1 MERPLLSCFL
11 RGFSEEGRGHLLAS
25 VEDRF
30 RLIEHHLGQWEVR
43 IMCRVLEVSVG
54 GFYAWR
60 KRPPSARE
68 LEDGQIAQRIV
79 VIYHQHKGR
88 YGSPRIHQQLHD
100 EGIHVGRKR
109 VIRLMKQAQLAAH
122 HTIHQVGTTHVD
134 PAATPVENVLD
145 RTFEAERPNEKWV
158 ADVTYIATGTGWMDL
173 AAVMDLYSRRIVGWA
188 MAARQDET
196 LVEQALAMAVT
207 HRKPDAGLLHH
218 SDRGCQYTSLAYQ
231 TFLKDHEIRASMS
244 RKGNGW
250 DNAVMERFFGTLK
263 RECTSRARFATHE
276 QARTAL
282 FEYIEVYY
290 NRVRKHST
298 LGYLSPVQFE
308 LVNS

>member
-1 MERPLLSCFL
+1 MCQ
-11 RGFSEEGRGHLLAS
+11 
-25 VEDRF
+25 V
-30 RLIEHHLGQWEVR
+30 LG
-43 IMCRVLEVSVG
+43 VSKG
-54 GFYAWR
+54 GFYAWL

-68 LEDGQIAQRIV
+68 QEDGHLTQRIV
-79 VIYHQHKGR
+79 DIYHQHQGR

-100 EGIHVGRKR
+100 EGIQVGRKR

-122 HTIHQVGTTHVD
+122 HTTHRVVTTRVD
-134 PAATPVENVLD
+134 PAAPAAENVLD
-145 RTFEAERPNEKWV
+145 RAFEAQGPNQKWV
-158 ADVTYIATGTGWMDL
+158 ADVTYVPTGSGWMYL

-188 MAARQDET
+188 MSGKQDEA

-207 HRKPDAGLLHH
+207 HRKPPEGLLHH
-218 SDRGCQYTSLAYQ
+218 SDRGCQYTSQAYQ
-231 TFLKDHEIRASMS
+231 AFLKEHGMRVSMS
-244 RKGNGW
+244 RKGNCW

-263 RECTSRARFATHE
+263 RECTSRARFPTHE

-298 LGYLSPVQFE
+298 LGYLSPIQFE

>member
-1 MERPLLSCFL
+1 L
-11 RGFSEEGRGHLLAS
+11 R
-25 VEDRF
+25 
-30 RLIEHHLGQWEVR
+30 
-43 IMCRVLEVSVG
+43 
-54 GFYAWR
+54 
-60 KRPPSARE
+60 
-68 LEDGQIAQRIV
+68 
-79 VIYHQHKGR
+79 
-88 YGSPRIHQQLHD
+88 D
-100 EGIHVGRKR
+100 EGIRVGRKR

-122 HTIHQVGTTHVD
+122 STTHRVMTTHAD
-134 PAATPVENVLD
+134 PTATPAENVLD
-145 RTFEAERPNEKWV
+145 RVFEAERPNEKWV
-158 ADVTYIATGTGWMDL
+158 ADVTYIPTGNGWMYL

-207 HRKPDAGLLHH
+207 HRKPHAGLLHH
-218 SDRGCQYTSLAYQ
+218 SDRGCQYTSHAYQ
-231 TFLKDHEIRASMS
+231 AFLNGHGIRVSMS
-244 RKGNGW
+244 RKGNCW

-263 RECTSRARFATHE
+263 RECTSRARFVTHE

-308 LVNS
+308 LVKS

>member
-1 MERPLLSCFL
+1 
-11 RGFSEEGRGHLLAS
+11 
-25 VEDRF
+25 
-30 RLIEHHLGQWEVR
+30 
-43 IMCRVLEVSVG
+43 MCRVLGVSKG
-54 GFYAWR
+54 GFYAWL

-68 LEDGQIAQRIV
+68 QEDGKLAERIAQ
-79 VIYHQHKGR
+79 IYQQHRGR

-109 VIRLMKQAQLAAH
+109 VIRLMKQAQLAAY
-122 HTIHQVGTTHVD
+122 HTTHRMGTTQAD
-134 PAATPVENVLD
+134 PAATPAENVLD
-145 RTFEAERPNEKWV
+145 RAFEAEHPNEKWV
-158 ADVTYIATGTGWMDL
+158 ADVTYIATGAGWMYL

-188 MAARQDET
+188 MAATQDEA
-196 LVEQALAMAVT
+196 LVERAMAMAVT
-207 HRKPDAGLLHH
+207 HRKPPAGLLHH
-218 SDRGCQYTSLAYQ
+218 SDRGCQYTSHAYQ
-231 TFLKDHEIRASMS
+231 TFLNDYGIRVSMS
-244 RKGNGW
+244 RKGNCW

-263 RECTSRARFATHE
+263 RECTSRVRFATHE
-276 QARTAL
+276 QARSAL

>member
-1 MERPLLSCFL
+1 
-11 RGFSEEGRGHLLAS
+11 
-25 VEDRF
+25 
-30 RLIEHHLGQWEVR
+30 
-43 IMCRVLEVSVG
+43 MCRVLEVSVG
-54 GFYAWR
+54 GFYNWL

-68 LEDGQIAQRIV
+68 QEDGTIAARIV
-79 VIYHQHKGR
+79 EIYQQHKGR
-88 YGSPRIHQQLHD
+88 YGSPRIHQQLRD
-100 EGIHVGRKR
+100 EGIRVGRKR

-122 HTIHQVGTTHVD
+122 STTHRVMTTQAD
-134 PAATPVENVLD
+134 PTAAPAENVLD
-145 RTFEAERPNEKWV
+145 RAFEAERPNEKWA
-158 ADVTYIATGTGWMDL
+158 ADVTYIFTGSGWMYL

-188 MAARQDET
+188 MAGRQDEM
-196 LVEQALAMAVT
+196 LVERALAMAVT
-207 HRKPDAGLLHH
+207 HRRPRAGLLHH
-218 SDRGCQYTSLAYQ
+218 SDRGCQYTSHAYQ
-231 TFLKDHEIRASMS
+231 TFLHDHGIRVSMS
-244 RKGNGW
+244 RKGNCW

-263 RECTSRARFATHE
+263 RECTSRVHFVTHE